1 MRGNGLT
8 ADAYAP
14 LAELERSAAAD
25 ALLALRD
32 AGVAAYAVLPD
43 AETDTDADAVS
54 RVAVFADRNALDRA
68 RAVVRD
74 LVGVGPVAQPN
85 DPPPVD
91 EAAWDQIVRGF
102 SSTATEP
109 ARESP
114 PPADLPR
121 EQPPQPAPVDED
133 EHFVPGPPPPPPTLD
148 LVSRLAWTGVLGGP
162 LMLLSAAMLSWAPPR
177 LLVLLCV
184 LGFIG
189 GMVTLVVRMKDRPHD
204 GPDDGAVV

>member
-43 AETDTDADAVS
+43 TDADSDAVT

-74 LVGVGPVAQPN
+74 LAGVNPVAERH

-91 EAAWDQIVRGF
+91 EVAWDQIVRGF

-109 ARESP
+109 PRETLPRADP
-114 PPADLPR
+114 PPEQRAHADAR
-121 EQPPQPAPVDED
+121 ADED
-133 EHFVPGPPPPPPTLD
+133 EHFVPGPPPPPPGLD